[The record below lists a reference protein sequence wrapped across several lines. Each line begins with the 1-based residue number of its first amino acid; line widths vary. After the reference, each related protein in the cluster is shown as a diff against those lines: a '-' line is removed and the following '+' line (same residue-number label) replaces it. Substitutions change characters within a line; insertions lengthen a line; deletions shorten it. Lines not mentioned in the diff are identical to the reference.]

1 MTEPSRSS
9 AAVGGPWGAKSRTAQ
24 RGVRQPLERPVPL
37 RQAVYEAIVEMIISR
52 ALEPGEHIVESDL
65 AAQLGV
71 SRQPVRE
78 ALQRL
83 QNEGWVD
90 LRAGLG
96 AFVHVPTDVE
106 ADQLLSVRTL
116 LETESARLAAKAA
129 NPARIERLWE
139 LQRAGEEALTRND
152 QDELVAA
159 NANLHAY
166 IMEVSGNAV
175 LAELIS
181 MVDRRVRWYYAPIAR
196 SRGGEA
202 WEEHAALIDAI
213 ASRNGRRAADL
224 MRRHTERTRAEYHE
238 LARKAT
244 AGET

>member
-9 AAVGGPWGAKSRTAQ
+9 AAVGGPWGSKSRTAQ

-37 RQAVYEAIVEMIISR
+37 RQAVYEAIAEMIISR

-129 NPARIERLWE
+129 NPAQIERLWE

-202 WEEHAALIDAI
+202 WEEHAALIEAI